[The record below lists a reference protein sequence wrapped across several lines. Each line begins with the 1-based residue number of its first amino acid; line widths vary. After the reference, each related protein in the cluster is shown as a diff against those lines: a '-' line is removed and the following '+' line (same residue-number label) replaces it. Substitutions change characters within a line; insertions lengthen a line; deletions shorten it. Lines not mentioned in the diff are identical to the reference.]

1 MAVQHPPNKPTQRA
15 RKGAKKKAKRSSQ
28 NELTGIR
35 DHCVK
40 LQEEGA
46 GEEEI
51 EAWLFMANL
60 TDSERLEIKNYLKSC
75 KNNNNGKVSHG
86 NVISS
91 KREDLGNKG
100 FGESSNGINSASN
113 VAEKTRLNHEYG
125 LPVGLNCASDIARM
139 DLSET
144 PRLNDEYGLPV
155 CNITE
160 RNSDAAD
167 GTLPFKPSFSSF
179 SQELPLLGTHK
190 QTNER
195 NMNAASKTV
204 DSAAVL
210 AAPREQA
217 LWENPKPQRR
227 ERPPR
232 VSRRSESDKAGVQ
245 GKTALIDHGDDAKL
259 KDRSKRDVSEDS
271 SSTSGTE
278 RQTAS
283 DGSSRSDMMVES
295 KVVVSEEHVAL
306 TGAHSQEEGTS
317 SARSAGSSMLET
329 NPSEAVGIE
338 VEDAQA
344 SEIADIKET
353 GTDSVQVS
361 EETVPSKQEAGE
373 TEVPKP
379 VDMTAE
385 AGVPKPVVD
394 MTGETEVPK
403 PVDVTGETKVPKLVD
418 MTGETEVHKPVDM
431 TGKTEVHKV
440 ADTTET
446 EVPKAVDMTGE
457 TKVPKPVDMTGETE
471 VHKPVDMTG
480 KTEVHKAIDT
490 TEETKVPKPVDMT
503 GETEVHKPVDMT
515 GETEVHKPVDMT
527 GKTEVHKAIDMTG
540 KTEVPKAVDMTGET
554 EVHKA
559 VDMTGETEVHK
570 AVDMTGE
577 TEMHKA
583 VDTIG
588 EAKQPEPVD
597 IKDQT
602 ETPDTFDFK
611 GLSVETS
618 ENNEGA
624 GGEVKVSFTT
634 NLQKEKGG
642 VERSVRLVF
651 YSSSS
656 EDECCEE
663 DPSKSGVLTA
673 LHATSAEKNT
683 SESSSTDVPNSEHS
697 RSSSLDKELACGV
710 GVETSESS
718 CPASPRR
725 KVWRKKHRTPAIPF
739 FDDSI
744 TVQLKSDSWKSFGP
758 ERQIPD
764 LSAGVGREVGEAQ
777 TSLATTTPDCPSIS
791 TQTEGRDFG
800 AVSKGVAYPPQKAED
815 GYRFLVANEDY
826 ICAASTGAAILS
838 SKSHGQKL
846 KLDKSTTV
854 DITCQ
859 PSADWLYSCFPGVAV
874 AHLNEVLEVCH
885 GDVGMAVELMFEW
898 GISNPITPHDK
909 HQLQKEMAKH
919 RSQAESSSPGMPE
932 AAAWEGKNERISAPP
947 TLMDLCM
954 NLLPQTNTDIQQQVI
969 NSSEQRL
976 QRIESTESQRIRSIS
991 FEEIHSDS
999 DTGIDLSDHFS
1010 LDLFTSSTTSKRLDD
1025 VRWKSQPKVLSSES
1039 AKESSERSS
1048 VVDFPS
1054 VLAGEVRAEPQ
1065 NEGRR
1070 PERVL
1075 GSYTASS
1082 LPVASASDSTLPDSE
1097 AQLVQGDLALPLPAG
1112 LVRNLEELF
1121 GTLPIPNKGE
1131 TAFQMNF

>member
-75 KNNNNGKVSHG
+75 KNNNNGKVSHT

-167 GTLPFKPSFSSF
+167 GTLPFKPSFNSF

-204 DSAAVL
+204 DSVAVL

-259 KDRSKRDVSEDS
+259 KDRSRRDVSEDS

-403 PVDVTGETKVPKLVD
+403 PVDVTGETKVSKLVDVTAETKVPKLVD

-440 ADTTET
+440 ADTTGET

-480 KTEVHKAIDT
+480 ETEVPKAVDMT
-490 TEETKVPKPVDMT
+490 GETKVPKPVDMT

-527 GKTEVHKAIDMTG
+527 GKTEVHKAIDT
-540 KTEVPKAVDMTGET
+540 TEETKVPKAVDMTGET
-554 EVHKA
+554 E
-559 VDMTGETEVHK
+559 
-570 AVDMTGE
+570 
-577 TEMHKA
+577 
-583 VDTIG
+583 
-588 EAKQPEPVD
+588 
-597 IKDQT
+597 
-602 ETPDTFDFK
+602 
-611 GLSVETS
+611 LSVETS

-624 GGEVKVSFTT
+624 GGEVKVSLTT

-683 SESSSTDVPNSEHS
+683 SESSLTDVPNSEHS

-725 KVWRKKHRTPAIPF
+725 KVRRKKHRTPAIPF

-764 LSAGVGREVGEAQ
+764 LNAGVGREVGEAQ

-815 GYRFLVANEDY
+815 GYRFLVASEDY

-1048 VVDFPS
+1048 VVDFSS
-1054 VLAGEVRAEPQ
+1054 VLAGEVGAEPQ

>member
-1 MAVQHPPNKPTQRA
+1 MNGGSNFYTCIFFICPSLIFVVSWALNNQGTLLAHQFYSVSSLCSRTAAQPNDCKKKNSSSPAQAPLKPTAVQHPPSKPTQRPW
-15 RKGAKKKAKRSSQ
+15 KGAKKKAKRSSQ
-28 NELTGIR
+28 KELTGIR

-40 LQEEGA
+40 LQEEGT

-60 TDSERLEIKNYLKSC
+60 MDSERLDIKNYLKSC

-86 NVISS
+86 NVISV
-91 KREDLGNKG
+91 KKDLGNKA
-100 FGESSNGINSASN
+100 FGKSSNGINSASN
-113 VAEKTRLNHEYG
+113 VAEKTQLNHEYG
-125 LPVGLNCASDIARM
+125 LPFGLNCASNIARM

-144 PRLNDEYGLPV
+144 AQLNDGETARLNDGYGLPA

-160 RNSDAAD
+160 RNSDATD
-167 GTLPFKPSFSSF
+167 GTLPFKPSLDLF
-179 SQELPLLGTHK
+179 SQELPLPPGTRK
-190 QTNER
+190 QKNER
-195 NMNAASKTV
+195 NMNTASKTV

-232 VSRRSESDKAGVQ
+232 VSKRSESDKAGVQ
-245 GKTALIDHGDDAKL
+245 GKTALIDHGDDAEL

-283 DGSSRSDMMVES
+283 DGSSRSDVMVES
-295 KVVVSEEHVAL
+295 KVVVGEEHVAL
-306 TGAHSQEEGTS
+306 TGALSQEEGTG

-329 NPSEAVGIE
+329 NPSEAVDIE
-338 VEDAQA
+338 VEDVQA

-353 GTDSVQVS
+353 GIDSVEVS
-361 EETVPSKQEAGE
+361 EETVPSKQEPGE
-373 TEVPKP
+373 IEVPTP

-385 AGVPKPVVD
+385 AGVPKTVVD

-403 PVDVTGETKVPKLVD
+403 PVD
-418 MTGETEVHKPVDM
+418 
-431 TGKTEVHKV
+431 
-440 ADTTET
+440 
-446 EVPKAVDMTGE
+446 MTGE
-457 TKVPKPVDMTGETE
+457 TKVHTPVD
-471 VHKPVDMTG
+471 
-480 KTEVHKAIDT
+480 I
-490 TEETKVPKPVDMT
+490 T

-515 GETEVHKPVDMT
+515 GETEVPKPVDMT
-527 GKTEVHKAIDMTG
+527 GE
-540 KTEVPKAVDMTGET
+540 TEVPKAVDMTGET
-554 EVHKA
+554 EVPKAVDVTGETEVPKA
-559 VDMTGETEVHK
+559 VDMT
-570 AVDMTGE
+570 
-577 TEMHKA
+577 
-583 VDTIG
+583 G

-602 ETPDTFDFK
+602 ETPDTFDIE

-618 ENNEGA
+618 KNNEGA
-624 GGEVKVSFTT
+624 GGEVKVSFTA
-634 NLQKEKGG
+634 NVQKEKGG
-642 VERSVRLVF
+642 VERSVRLVD
-651 YSSSS
+651 YSSSE

-673 LHATSAEKNT
+673 LHAVSAEKYT
-683 SESSSTDVPNSEHS
+683 PESSSTDVPNSEHS

-710 GVETSESS
+710 GAETSESS

-725 KVWRKKHRTPAIPF
+725 KVRRKKHRTPAIPF

-744 TVQLKSDSWKSFGP
+744 TVQLKSDSWKSFRP

-764 LSAGVGREVGEAQ
+764 HNAGVGGEVGEAQ
-777 TSLATTTPDCPSIS
+777 TSLATTTPNCPSIS

-815 GYRFLVANEDY
+815 GYRFLVASEDY
-826 ICAASTGAAILS
+826 VCAANTSAAIPS
-838 SKSHGQKL
+838 SKSHSQKL

-919 RSQAESSSPGMPE
+919 RSQAESSSPRVPE
-932 AAAWEGKNERISAPP
+932 AAAWESKNERMFSPP

-954 NLLPQTNTDIQQQVI
+954 NLVPQTNTDIQQQVI

-976 QRIESTESQRIRSIS
+976 QRIESMESQRIRSIS
-991 FEEIHSDS
+991 FEEIHSDVN
-999 DTGIDLSDHFS
+999 TGIDLSDHCS
-1010 LDLFTSSTTSKRLDD
+1010 LDLFTSSTSSERLHD
-1025 VRWKSQPKVLSSES
+1025 VQWKSQPKVPLSES
-1039 AKESSERSS
+1039 SKESSERSS

-1075 GSYTASS
+1075 GSYTSSS
-1082 LPVASASDSTLPDSE
+1082 LPVASASDSALPDSE

>member
-379 VDMTAE
+379 VDMTEE

-403 PVDVTGETKVPKLVD
+403 PVDVTGETKVSKLVD
-418 MTGETEVHKPVDM
+418 V
-431 TGKTEVHKV
+431 
-440 ADTTET
+440 
-446 EVPKAVDMTGE
+446 TGE
-457 TKVPKPVDMTGETE
+457 TKVPKL
-471 VHKPVDMTG
+471 
-480 KTEVHKAIDT
+480 
-490 TEETKVPKPVDMT
+490 
-503 GETEVHKPVDMT
+503 
-515 GETEVHKPVDMT
+515 
-527 GKTEVHKAIDMTG
+527 
-540 KTEVPKAVDMTGET
+540 
-554 EVHKA
+554 

-683 SESSSTDVPNSEHS
+683 AESSSTDVPNSEHS

-725 KVWRKKHRTPAIPF
+725 KVRRKKHRTPVIPF

-744 TVQLKSDSWKSFGP
+744 TVQLKSDSCKSFGP

-764 LSAGVGREVGEAQ
+764 LNAGVGREVGEAQ

-815 GYRFLVANEDY
+815 GYRFLVASEDY

-838 SKSHGQKL
+838 SKCHGQKL

-919 RSQAESSSPGMPE
+919 RSQAKSSSPRMPE

-976 QRIESTESQRIRSIS
+976 QRIESTESQRIQSIS

-1010 LDLFTSSTTSKRLDD
+1010 LNLFTSSTTSKRLDD

>member
-1 MAVQHPPNKPTQRA
+1 
-15 RKGAKKKAKRSSQ
+15 
-28 NELTGIR
+28 
-35 DHCVK
+35 
-40 LQEEGA
+40 
-46 GEEEI
+46 
-51 EAWLFMANL
+51 
-60 TDSERLEIKNYLKSC
+60 
-75 KNNNNGKVSHG
+75 
-86 NVISS
+86 
-91 KREDLGNKG
+91 
-100 FGESSNGINSASN
+100 
-113 VAEKTRLNHEYG
+113 
-125 LPVGLNCASDIARM
+125 
-139 DLSET
+139 
-144 PRLNDEYGLPV
+144 
-155 CNITE
+155 
-160 RNSDAAD
+160 
-167 GTLPFKPSFSSF
+167 
-179 SQELPLLGTHK
+179 
-190 QTNER
+190 
-195 NMNAASKTV
+195 MNTSSKTV

-245 GKTALIDHGDDAKL
+245 GKTALIDHGDDAEL

-283 DGSSRSDMMVES
+283 DGSSRSDMTVES
-295 KVVVSEEHVAL
+295 KVVVGEEHVAL

-344 SEIADIKET
+344 SEIADIKEI
-353 GTDSVQVS
+353 GIDSVQVS

-403 PVDVTGETKVPKLVD
+403 PVDVTGETKVPKPVD
-418 MTGETEVHKPVDM
+418 MTGETEVHKPVDMTEKTEVHKAAHMTGETEVPKAVDMTGETKVPEPVDMTGDTEVHKPVDM
-431 TGKTEVHKV
+431 TGKTEVHKT
-440 ADTTET
+440 ANMTGET

-457 TKVPKPVDMTGETE
+457 TE
-471 VHKPVDMTG
+471 VHKPVNMTG
-480 KTEVHKAIDT
+480 KTEVHKA
-490 TEETKVPKPVDMT
+490 VDMT
-503 GETEVHKPVDMT
+503 GE
-515 GETEVHKPVDMT
+515 
-527 GKTEVHKAIDMTG
+527 
-540 KTEVPKAVDMTGET
+540 TEVPKAVDMTGET

-559 VDMTGETEVHK
+559 VDMTGESEVHK
-570 AVDMTGE
+570 AVDT
-577 TEMHKA
+577 T
-583 VDTIG
+583 G
-588 EAKQPEPVD
+588 EAKQPEPDD

-611 GLSVETS
+611 GLSIETS
-618 ENNEGA
+618 KNNEGA
-624 GGEVKVSFTT
+624 GGEVKVSFTA

-642 VERSVRLVF
+642 VERSVCLVF
-651 YSSSS
+651 YSSSE
-656 EDECCEE
+656 EDEYCEE

-673 LHATSAEKNT
+673 LHAPSAEKRT
-683 SESSSTDVPNSEHS
+683 PESSSTDVPNSEHS

-710 GVETSESS
+710 GVETSKSS

-725 KVWRKKHRTPAIPF
+725 KVRRKKHRTPTIPF

-758 ERQIPD
+758 ERQIPN
-764 LSAGVGREVGEAQ
+764 LNAGVGGEVGEAQ

-826 ICAASTGAAILS
+826 ICAASTGAAIPS

-919 RSQAESSSPGMPE
+919 RSQAKSSSPRMPE

-954 NLLPQTNTDIQQQVI
+954 NLVPQTNTDIQQQVI

-976 QRIESTESQRIRSIS
+976 QRIESTESQRIRSIN

-999 DTGIDLSDHFS
+999 DIDLSDHFS
-1010 LDLFTSSTTSKRLDD
+1010 LDLFTSSTSSKRLDD
-1025 VRWKSQPKVLSSES
+1025 VQWKSQPKVPSSES
-1039 AKESSERSS
+1039 SKESSERSS

-1054 VLAGEVRAEPQ
+1054 ELAGEVRAEPQ
-1065 NEGRR
+1065 NEGMR

-1075 GSYTASS
+1075 GSYTSSS